1 MNDVDKNNYDNLDL
15 FKKEIKD
22 DLLRELLINELSEAD
37 KEEQEAINQ
46 KILNSIKQRYKEDLK
61 NLYEGISEFKIEK
74 LAKDFEAE
82 VNKVYSNYIKDL

>member
-1 MNDVDKNNYDNLDL
+1 MNDVDKNNYDDLDL

-37 KEEQEAINQ
+37 KEEQEATNQ

-61 NLYEGISEFKIEK
+61 NLYEGISELKIEK
-74 LAKDFEAE
+74 LAKDFEVE
-82 VNKVYSNYIKDL
+82 VNKVYSNYIKD